1 MKPEF
6 TDYLRQ
12 AEEVLALKME
22 RDRLKKDLK
31 LAEYLIEMNGMKDR
45 YRDLKRNVLT
55 IRAPM

>member
-12 AEEVLALKME
+12 AEEVLSLKME

-45 YRDLKRNVLT
+45 YRDLKRNSLNL
-55 IRAPM
+55 RAPI